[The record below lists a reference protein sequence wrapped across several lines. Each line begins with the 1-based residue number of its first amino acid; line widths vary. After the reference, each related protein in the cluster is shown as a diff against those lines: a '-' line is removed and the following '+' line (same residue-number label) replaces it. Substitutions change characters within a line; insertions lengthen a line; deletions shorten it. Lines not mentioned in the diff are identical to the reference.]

1 MDSKALAPAPASG
14 EPADDGSASLECK
27 PRKRA
32 VPRPV
37 GPVESSSDVSSSDD
51 DGDASDGTSGTSAI
65 EHALGL
71 REIRTTVGDC
81 LALPDLA
88 AFACVSRQ
96 YPDTFRARLTA
107 PCDLERLWALPD
119 PFAIK
124 EEREYIEIPWYAGR
138 TRTVIAVNPNG
149 TTLLTDLF
157 GYEARFLHRA
167 RAKTIEWAGGAL
179 RQYGSLGRR
188 VHPRLSRGFEA
199 DDDRVAGDNDEPT
212 GGPARFLHNV
222 ATASVDGAPGV
233 VLHLNL
239 VYYCVED
246 LIDSSTGEEIWAR
259 LSFSAD
265 GGAPRVLC
273 FRGQSRCSARN
284 YGRLEHL
291 PDGAD
296 SYGDFYSDGY
306 SLLDVDIWGPS
317 LGGAE
322 RSIDGTVLT
331 TNRQDFARR
340 FALNDPMRTCDMD
353 HALDSFLS
361 LAAQDWLRGPPG
373 EHPRDQWDDWWNEAL
388 IQGETPTGPWGPI
401 RV

>member
-1 MDSKALAPAPASG
+1 MASKALAPAPASG
-14 EPADDGSASLECK
+14 DPTD
-27 PRKRA
+27 
-32 VPRPV
+32 
-37 GPVESSSDVSSSDD
+37 
-51 DGDASDGTSGTSAI
+51 DASDGTSAI
-65 EHALGL
+65 ERALGL
-71 REIRTTVGDC
+71 REIRTTVGDF

-96 YPDTFRARLTA
+96 YPATFRAWLTA

-124 EEREYIEIPWYAGR
+124 EEREYIEI
-138 TRTVIAVNPNG
+138 NPNG
-149 TTLLTDLF
+149 TTLLTDLI
-157 GYEARFLHRA
+157 GREGHFLHRA
-167 RAKTIEWAGGAL
+167 RAKTIEWAGGMIP
-179 RQYGSLGRR
+179 RHGSLGRR
-188 VHPRLSRGFEA
+188 VRPRLLRGFEA
-199 DDDRVAGDNDEPT
+199 DDWRVAGDNDEPT
-212 GGPARFLHNV
+212 GGPGRFLHNV

-233 VLHLNL
+233 VLHLNF
-239 VYYCVED
+239 VYSWGED
-246 LIDSSTGEEIWAR
+246 ETDRSEGEEIWAR

-265 GGAPRVLC
+265 GGGAPRVLC
-273 FRGQSRCSARN
+273 FRGQSTYSARN

-296 SYGDFYSDGY
+296 SDGDFYSDGY
-306 SLLDVDIWGPS
+306 SLLDVDIWGRS

-322 RSIDGTVLT
+322 RSIDGTVLK

-361 LAAQDWLRGPPG
+361 LAAQNWLRGG
-373 EHPRDQWDDWWNEAL
+373 HPREQWN
-388 IQGETPTGPWGPI
+388 QGETGPWGPI

>member
-188 VHPRLSRGFEA
+188 VHPRLLRGFEA

-222 ATASVDGAPGV
+222 ATASVDGAAGV
-233 VLHLNL
+233 VLHLNF
-239 VYYCVED
+239 VYSWGED
-246 LIDSSTGEEIWAR
+246 AIDQSTGEEIWAR

-296 SYGDFYSDGY
+296 SDGDFYSDGY
-306 SLLDVDIWGPS
+306 SLLDVDIWGRS

-353 HALDSFLS
+353 HVLDSFVS
-361 LAAQDWLRGPPG
+361 LAAQDWLRGG
-373 EHPRDQWDDWWNEAL
+373 HPRDQWDDWWNE
-388 IQGETPTGPWGPI
+388 GETGPWGPI

>member
-32 VPRPV
+32 ASRPV

-51 DGDASDGTSGTSAI
+51 DGNASDGTSGTSAI

-81 LALPDLA
+81 LALPGLA

-188 VHPRLSRGFEA
+188 VHPRLLRGFEA

-246 LIDSSTGEEIWAR
+246 AIDFSTGEEIWAR

-265 GGAPRVLC
+265 GGRAPRVLC
-273 FRGQSRCSARN
+273 FRGQSRSSSIN
-284 YGRLEHL
+284 FGRLEHL

-296 SYGDFYSDGY
+296 SDGDFYSDGY
-306 SLLDVDIWGPS
+306 SLLDVDIWGRS

-353 HALDSFLS
+353 HVLDSFVS
-361 LAAQDWLRGPPG
+361 LAAQDWLRGG
-373 EHPRDQWDDWWNEAL
+373 HPRDQWDDWWNE
-388 IQGETPTGPWGPI
+388 GETGPWGPI

>member
-1 MDSKALAPAPASG
+1 MASKALAAAPASG
-14 EPADDGSASLECK
+14 DPTDDGSASLECK

-81 LALPDLA
+81 LALPGLA

-222 ATASVDGAPGV
+222 ATASVDGAAGV
-233 VLHLNL
+233 VLHLNF
-239 VYYCVED
+239 VYSWGED
-246 LIDSSTGEEIWAR
+246 AIDQSTGEEIWAR

-265 GGAPRVLC
+265 GGGAPRVLC
-273 FRGQSRCSARN
+273 FRGQSTYSARN

-296 SYGDFYSDGY
+296 SDGDFYSDGY
-306 SLLDVDIWGPS
+306 SLLDVDIWGRS
-317 LGGAE
+317 LGSAE

-353 HALDSFLS
+353 HVLDSFVS
-361 LAAQDWLRGPPG
+361 LAAQDWLRGG
-373 EHPRDQWDDWWNEAL
+373 HPRDQWDDWWNE
-388 IQGETPTGPWGPI
+388 GETGPWGPI
-401 RV
+401 SWSRSEA

>member
-1 MDSKALAPAPASG
+1 MASKALAPAPASG
-14 EPADDGSASLECK
+14 DPTDDGSASLECK

-32 VPRPV
+32 ASRPV

-81 LALPDLA
+81 LALPGLA

-188 VHPRLSRGFEA
+188 VHPRLLRGFEA

-222 ATASVDGAPGV
+222 ATASVDGAAGV
-233 VLHLNL
+233 VLHLNF
-239 VYYCVED
+239 VYSWGED
-246 LIDSSTGEEIWAR
+246 AIDQSTGEEIWAR

-273 FRGQSRCSARN
+273 FRGQSRSSSIN
-284 YGRLEHL
+284 FGRLEHL

-296 SYGDFYSDGY
+296 SDGDFYSDGY
-306 SLLDVDIWGPS
+306 SLLDVDIWGRS

-353 HALDSFLS
+353 HVLDSFVS
-361 LAAQDWLRGPPG
+361 LAAQDWLRGG
-373 EHPRDQWDDWWNEAL
+373 HPRDQWDDWWNE
-388 IQGETPTGPWGPI
+388 GETGPWGPI

>member
-119 PFAIK
+119 PFAI

-212 GGPARFLHNV
+212 GGPTRFLHNV
-222 ATASVDGAPGV
+222 ATASVDGAAGV

-239 VYYCVED
+239 VYSCWEA
-246 LIDSSTGEEIWAR
+246 LIDYSTGEEIWAR

-273 FRGQSRCSARN
+273 FRGQSRSSSIN
-284 YGRLEHL
+284 FGRLEHL

-296 SYGDFYSDGY
+296 SDGDFYSDGY
-306 SLLDVDIWGPS
+306 SLLDVDIWGRS
-317 LGGAE
+317 LGSAE

-353 HALDSFLS
+353 HVLDSVVS
-361 LAAQDWLRGPPG
+361 LAAQDWLRGG
-373 EHPRDQWDDWWNEAL
+373 HPRDQWDDWWNE
-388 IQGETPTGPWGPI
+388 GETGPWGPI

>member
-32 VPRPV
+32 ASRPV

-81 LALPDLA
+81 LALPGLA

-246 LIDSSTGEEIWAR
+246 AIDFSTGEEIWAR

-273 FRGQSRCSARN
+273 FRGQSRSSSIN
-284 YGRLEHL
+284 FGRLEHL

-296 SYGDFYSDGY
+296 SDGDFYSDGY
-306 SLLDVDIWGPS
+306 SLLDVDIWGRS

-353 HALDSFLS
+353 HVLDSFVS
-361 LAAQDWLRGPPG
+361 LAAQDWLRGG
-373 EHPRDQWDDWWNEAL
+373 HPRDQWDDWWNE
-388 IQGETPTGPWGPI
+388 GETGPWGPI

>member
-32 VPRPV
+32 ASRPV
-37 GPVESSSDVSSSDD
+37 GPIESSSDVSSSDD

-119 PFAIK
+119 PFAI

-222 ATASVDGAPGV
+222 ATASVDGAAGV

-239 VYYCVED
+239 VYSCWEA
-246 LIDSSTGEEIWAR
+246 LIDYSTGEEIWAR

-306 SLLDVDIWGPS
+306 SLLDVDIWGRS

-353 HALDSFLS
+353 HVLDSFVS
-361 LAAQDWLRGPPG
+361 LAAQDWLRGG
-373 EHPRDQWDDWWNEAL
+373 HPRDQWDDWWNE
-388 IQGETPTGPWGPI
+388 GETGPWGPI

>member
-1 MDSKALAPAPASG
+1 MASKALAPAPASG
-14 EPADDGSASLECK
+14 EPTD
-27 PRKRA
+27 
-32 VPRPV
+32 
-37 GPVESSSDVSSSDD
+37 
-51 DGDASDGTSGTSAI
+51 DASDGTSAI
-65 EHALGL
+65 ERALGL
-71 REIRTTVGDC
+71 REIQTTVGDC

-96 YPDTFRARLTA
+96 YPATFRARLTA

-119 PFAIK
+119 PFAI
-124 EEREYIEIPWYAGR
+124 
-138 TRTVIAVNPNG
+138 VVNPNG
-149 TTLLTDLF
+149 TTLVRDLF
-157 GYEARFLHRA
+157 GYEGHFLHRA
-167 RAKTIEWAGGAL
+167 RAKTIEWAGSAL

-222 ATASVDGAPGV
+222 ATASVDGAAGV

-246 LIDSSTGEEIWAR
+246 AIDFSTGEEIWAR

-265 GGAPRVLC
+265 GGGAPRVLC
-273 FRGQSRCSARN
+273 FRGQSRSSSIN
-284 YGRLEHL
+284 FGRLEHL

-306 SLLDVDIWGPS
+306 SLLDVDIWGRS
-317 LGGAE
+317 LGSAE

-353 HALDSFLS
+353 HALGSFLS

>member
-1 MDSKALAPAPASG
+1 MASKALAPAPASG
-14 EPADDGSASLECK
+14 EPTD
-27 PRKRA
+27 
-32 VPRPV
+32 
-37 GPVESSSDVSSSDD
+37 
-51 DGDASDGTSGTSAI
+51 DASDGTSAI
-65 EHALGL
+65 ERALGL

-96 YPDTFRARLTA
+96 YPATFRARLTA

-124 EEREYIEIPWYAGR
+124 EEREYIENSWGR
-138 TRTVIAVNPNG
+138 SVIVVNPNG
-149 TTLLTDLF
+149 TTLVTDLF
-157 GYEARFLHRA
+157 GHEGHFLHRA
-167 RAKTIEWAGGAL
+167 RAKTIEWAGSAL
-179 RQYGSLGRR
+179 RQYGSLGRLVR
-188 VHPRLSRGFEA
+188 PRLLRGFEA
-199 DDDRVAGDNDEPT
+199 DDGRVAGDNDGPT

-222 ATASVDGAPGV
+222 ATASVDGAAGV
-233 VLHLNL
+233 VLHLDF
-239 VYYCVED
+239 VYSWGED
-246 LIDSSTGEEIWAR
+246 AIDRSEGEAIWAR

-273 FRGQSRCSARN
+273 FRGQSTYSARN

-353 HALDSFLS
+353 HALGSFLS

>member
-32 VPRPV
+32 ASRPV

-124 EEREYIEIPWYAGR
+124 EEREYIEI
-138 TRTVIAVNPNG
+138 NPNG
-149 TTLLTDLF
+149 TTLLTDLI
-157 GYEARFLHRA
+157 GHEGHFLHRA
-167 RAKTIEWAGGAL
+167 RAKTIEWAGSAL

-222 ATASVDGAPGV
+222 ATASVDGAAGV

-246 LIDSSTGEEIWAR
+246 AIDYSTGEEIWAR

-273 FRGQSRCSARN
+273 FRGQSTYSARN
-284 YGRLEHL
+284 NGRLEHL

-353 HALDSFLS
+353 HALGSFLS

>member
-81 LALPDLA
+81 LALPGLA

-119 PFAIK
+119 PFAI

-246 LIDSSTGEEIWAR
+246 AIDFSTGEEIWAR

-273 FRGQSRCSARN
+273 FRGQSRSSSIN
-284 YGRLEHL
+284 FGRLEHL

-296 SYGDFYSDGY
+296 SDGDFYSDGY
-306 SLLDVDIWGPS
+306 SLLDVDIWGRS

-353 HALDSFLS
+353 HVLDSFVS
-361 LAAQDWLRGPPG
+361 LAAQDWLRGG
-373 EHPRDQWDDWWNEAL
+373 HPRDQWDDWWNE
-388 IQGETPTGPWGPI
+388 GETGPWGPI

>member
-32 VPRPV
+32 APR
-37 GPVESSSDVSSSDD
+37 PVESSSDVSSSDD

-65 EHALGL
+65 ESALGL

-81 LALPDLA
+81 LALPGLA

-96 YPDTFRARLTA
+96 YPETFRVRLTA

-124 EEREYIEIPWYAGR
+124 EEREYIEI
-138 TRTVIAVNPNG
+138 NPNG
-149 TTLLTDLF
+149 TTLLTDLI
-157 GYEARFLHRA
+157 GGQWKGRFLHRA
-167 RAKTIEWAGGAL
+167 RAKTIDWAGGAL

-212 GGPARFLHNV
+212 GGPTRFLHNV
-222 ATASVDGAPGV
+222 ATASVDGAAGV

-239 VYYCVED
+239 VYSCWEA
-246 LIDSSTGEEIWAR
+246 LIDYSTGEEIWAR

-273 FRGQSRCSARN
+273 FRGQSRSSSIN
-284 YGRLEHL
+284 FGRLEHL

-296 SYGDFYSDGY
+296 SDGDFYSDGY

-353 HALDSFLS
+353 HVLDSFVS
-361 LAAQDWLRGPPG
+361 LAAQDWLRGG
-373 EHPRDQWDDWWNEAL
+373 HPRDQWDDWWNE
-388 IQGETPTGPWGPI
+388 GETGPWGPI

>member
-32 VPRPV
+32 ASRPV
-37 GPVESSSDVSSSDD
+37 GPIESSSDVSSSDD

-81 LALPDLA
+81 LALPGLA

-96 YPDTFRARLTA
+96 YPATFRARLTA
-107 PCDLERLWALPD
+107 PCDLERLWALQD

-124 EEREYIEIPWYAGR
+124 EEREYIENSWGR
-138 TRTVIAVNPNG
+138 SVIVVNPNG
-149 TTLLTDLF
+149 TTLVTDLF
-157 GYEARFLHRA
+157 GHEGHFLHRA
-167 RAKTIEWAGGAL
+167 RAKTIEWAGSAL
-179 RQYGSLGRR
+179 RQYGSLGGR
-188 VHPRLSRGFEA
+188 VHPRLLRGFEA
-199 DDDRVAGDNDEPT
+199 DDDRVVGDNDEPT

-233 VLHLNL
+233 VLHLNF
-239 VYYCVED
+239 VYSWGED
-246 LIDSSTGEEIWAR
+246 ETDRSEGEEIWAR

-265 GGAPRVLC
+265 GGAPRGLC
-273 FRGQSRCSARN
+273 FLRQSRFDLIN
-284 YGRLEHL
+284 YGQLEHL

-296 SYGDFYSDGY
+296 SDGDEY
-306 SLLDVDIWGPS
+306 SLLDVDIWGRS
-317 LGGAE
+317 LN
-322 RSIDGTVLT
+322 GTDLT
-331 TNRQDFARR
+331 TNQQDFARR
-340 FALNDPMRTCDMD
+340 FDVNDPMRTYDMD
-353 HALDSFLS
+353 HVLDSFLS
-361 LAAQDWLRGPPG
+361 LAAQNWLRGG
-373 EHPRDQWDDWWNEAL
+373 HPREQWN
-388 IQGETPTGPWGPI
+388 QGETGPWGPI

>member
-32 VPRPV
+32 APR
-37 GPVESSSDVSSSDD
+37 PVESSSDVSSSDD

-81 LALPDLA
+81 LALPGLA

-96 YPDTFRARLTA
+96 YPETFRARLTA

-119 PFAIK
+119 PFAIN

-149 TTLLTDLF
+149 TTLLTDLI
-157 GYEARFLHRA
+157 GYEGHFLHRA

-188 VHPRLSRGFEA
+188 VHPRLLRGFEA
-199 DDDRVAGDNDEPT
+199 NDDRVAGDNDEPT
-212 GGPARFLHNV
+212 GGPTRFLHNV
-222 ATASVDGAPGV
+222 ATASVDGAAGV

-246 LIDSSTGEEIWAR
+246 ALDQSTGEEIWAR

-273 FRGQSRCSARN
+273 FRGQSRSSSIN
-284 YGRLEHL
+284 FGRLEHL

-296 SYGDFYSDGY
+296 SDGDFYSDGY
-306 SLLDVDIWGPS
+306 SLLDVDIWGRS

-353 HALDSFLS
+353 HVLDSFVS
-361 LAAQDWLRGPPG
+361 LAAQDWLRGG
-373 EHPRDQWDDWWNEAL
+373 HPRDQWDDWWNE
-388 IQGETPTGPWGPI
+388 GETGPWGPI

>member
-119 PFAIK
+119 PFAI

-222 ATASVDGAPGV
+222 ATASVDGAAGV
-233 VLHLNL
+233 VLHLNF
-239 VYYCVED
+239 VYSWGED
-246 LIDSSTGEEIWAR
+246 AIDQSTGEEIWAR

-273 FRGQSRCSARN
+273 FRGQSRSSSIN
-284 YGRLEHL
+284 FGRLEHL

-296 SYGDFYSDGY
+296 SDGDFYSDGY

-353 HALDSFLS
+353 HVLDSFVS
-361 LAAQDWLRGPPG
+361 LAAQDWLRGG
-373 EHPRDQWDDWWNEAL
+373 HPRDQWDDWWNE
-388 IQGETPTGPWGPI
+388 GETGPWGPI

>member
-65 EHALGL
+65 ESALGL

-119 PFAIK
+119 PFAIN

-188 VHPRLSRGFEA
+188 VHPRLFRGFEA

-222 ATASVDGAPGV
+222 ATASVDGAAGV

-246 LIDSSTGEEIWAR
+246 AIDFSTGEEIWAR

-306 SLLDVDIWGPS
+306 SLLDVDIWGRS

-353 HALDSFLS
+353 HVLDSFVS
-361 LAAQDWLRGPPG
+361 LAAQDWLRGG
-373 EHPRDQWDDWWNEAL
+373 HPRDQWDDWWNE
-388 IQGETPTGPWGPI
+388 GETGPWGPI

>member
-51 DGDASDGTSGTSAI
+51 DGNASDGTSGTSAI

-71 REIRTTVGDC
+71 REIRTMVGDC

-167 RAKTIEWAGGAL
+167 RAKTIEWAGSAL

-188 VHPRLSRGFEA
+188 VHPRLFRGFEA

-212 GGPARFLHNV
+212 GGPAHFLHNV
-222 ATASVDGAPGV
+222 ATASVDGAAGV
-233 VLHLNL
+233 VLHLNF
-239 VYYCVED
+239 VYSWGED
-246 LIDSSTGEEIWAR
+246 AVDQSTGEEIWAR

-273 FRGQSRCSARN
+273 FRGQSRSSSIN
-284 YGRLEHL
+284 FGRLEHL

-296 SYGDFYSDGY
+296 SDGDFYSDGY
-306 SLLDVDIWGPS
+306 SLLDVDIWGRS
-317 LGGAE
+317 LGSAE

-353 HALDSFLS
+353 HVLDSFVS
-361 LAAQDWLRGPPG
+361 LAAQDWLRGG
-373 EHPRDQWDDWWNEAL
+373 HPRDQWDDWWNE
-388 IQGETPTGPWGPI
+388 GETGPWGPI
-401 RV
+401 SWSRSEA

>member
-32 VPRPV
+32 ASRPV

-51 DGDASDGTSGTSAI
+51 DGDASDGTSSTSAI
-65 EHALGL
+65 ERALGL
-71 REIRTTVGDC
+71 REIRTTVGEC

-188 VHPRLSRGFEA
+188 VHPRLLRGFEA

-246 LIDSSTGEEIWAR
+246 AIDFSTGEEIWAR

-265 GGAPRVLC
+265 GGAPRVLS
-273 FRGQSRCSARN
+273 FRGQSRSSSIN
-284 YGRLEHL
+284 FGRLEHL

-296 SYGDFYSDGY
+296 SDGDFYSDGY
-306 SLLDVDIWGPS
+306 SLLDVDIWGRS

-353 HALDSFLS
+353 HVLDSFVS
-361 LAAQDWLRGPPG
+361 LAAQDWLRGG
-373 EHPRDQWDDWWNEAL
+373 HPRDQWDDWWNE
-388 IQGETPTGPWGPI
+388 GETGPWGPI

>member
-1 MDSKALAPAPASG
+1 MASKALAAAPASG
-14 EPADDGSASLECK
+14 DPTDDGSASLECK

-32 VPRPV
+32 AAR
-37 GPVESSSDVSSSDD
+37 PVESSSSDD

-71 REIRTTVGDC
+71 HEIRTTVGNC

-96 YPDTFRARLTA
+96 YPETFRARLTA

-119 PFAIK
+119 PFAI
-124 EEREYIEIPWYAGR
+124 
-138 TRTVIAVNPNG
+138 VVNPNG
-149 TTLLTDLF
+149 TTLVRDLF
-157 GYEARFLHRA
+157 GYEGHFLHRA
-167 RAKTIEWAGGAL
+167 RAKTIEWAGSAL

-188 VHPRLSRGFEA
+188 VHPRLFRGFEA

-222 ATASVDGAPGV
+222 ATASVDGAAGV
-233 VLHLNL
+233 VLHLNF
-239 VYYCVED
+239 VYSWGED
-246 LIDSSTGEEIWAR
+246 AIDQSTGEEIWAR

-273 FRGQSRCSARN
+273 FRGQSRSSSIN
-284 YGRLEHL
+284 FGRLEHL

-296 SYGDFYSDGY
+296 SDGDFYSDGY
-306 SLLDVDIWGPS
+306 SLLDVDIWGRS
-317 LGGAE
+317 LGSAE

-353 HALDSFLS
+353 HVLDSFVS
-361 LAAQDWLRGPPG
+361 LAARDWLRCG
-373 EHPRDQWDDWWNEAL
+373 HPRDQWGDWWNE
-388 IQGETPTGPWGPI
+388 GETGPWGPI
-401 RV
+401 SWSRSEA

>member
-1 MDSKALAPAPASG
+1 MASKALAAAPASG
-14 EPADDGSASLECK
+14 DPTDDGSASLECK

-32 VPRPV
+32 AAR
-37 GPVESSSDVSSSDD
+37 PVESSSDVSSSDD

-81 LALPDLA
+81 LALPGLA

-124 EEREYIEIPWYAGR
+124 EEREYIENSWGWKEI
-138 TRTVIAVNPNG
+138 VVNQNG
-149 TTLLTDLF
+149 TTLLTDVF
-157 GYEARFLHRA
+157 GHCSNFSGRFFHRG
-167 RAKTIEWAGGAL
+167 RAKKVEWARGMIP
-179 RQYGSLGRR
+179 RHGSLGRR
-188 VHPRLSRGFEA
+188 VHPRLLRGFEA
-199 DDDRVAGDNDEPT
+199 DDRRVAGDNDEPT
-212 GGPARFLHNV
+212 GGPGRFLHNV
-222 ATASVDGAPGV
+222 ATASVDGAAGV

-239 VYYCVED
+239 VYSWGED
-246 LIDSSTGEEIWAR
+246 AIDYSTGEEIWAR

-265 GGAPRVLC
+265 GGGAPRVLC
-273 FRGQSRCSARN
+273 FRGQSTYSARN

-296 SYGDFYSDGY
+296 SDGDFYSDGY
-306 SLLDVDIWGPS
+306 SLLDVDIWGRS

-322 RSIDGTVLT
+322 RSIDGTVLK

-361 LAAQDWLRGPPG
+361 LAAQNWLRGG
-373 EHPRDQWDDWWNEAL
+373 HPREQWN
-388 IQGETPTGPWGPI
+388 QGETGPWGPI

>member
-32 VPRPV
+32 ASRPV

-51 DGDASDGTSGTSAI
+51 DGDASDGTSSTSAI
-65 EHALGL
+65 ERALGL

-81 LALPDLA
+81 LALPGLA

-96 YPDTFRARLTA
+96 DPATFRARLTA

-119 PFAIK
+119 PFAIN
-124 EEREYIEIPWYAGR
+124 
-138 TRTVIAVNPNG
+138 VNPNG
-149 TTLLTDLF
+149 TTLVRDLF

-188 VHPRLSRGFEA
+188 VHPRLLRGFEA

-222 ATASVDGAPGV
+222 ATASVDGAAGV

-246 LIDSSTGEEIWAR
+246 AIDYSTGEEIWAR

-273 FRGQSRCSARN
+273 FRGQSTYSGAPR

-296 SYGDFYSDGY
+296 SDGDFYSDGY
-306 SLLDVDIWGPS
+306 SLLDVDIWGRS

-353 HALDSFLS
+353 HVLDSFVS
-361 LAAQDWLRGPPG
+361 LAAQDWLRGG
-373 EHPRDQWDDWWNEAL
+373 HPRDQWDDWWNE
-388 IQGETPTGPWGPI
+388 GETGPWGPI

>member
-32 VPRPV
+32 APRPV

-81 LALPDLA
+81 LALPGLA

-124 EEREYIEIPWYAGR
+124 EEREYIEI
-138 TRTVIAVNPNG
+138 NPNG
-149 TTLLTDLF
+149 TTLLTDLI
-157 GYEARFLHRA
+157 GREGHFLHRA
-167 RAKTIEWAGGAL
+167 RAKTIEWAGGMIP
-179 RQYGSLGRR
+179 RHGSLGRR
-188 VHPRLSRGFEA
+188 VRPRLLRGFEA
-199 DDDRVAGDNDEPT
+199 DDWRVAGDNDEPT

-222 ATASVDGAPGV
+222 ATASVDGAAGV
-233 VLHLNL
+233 VLHLDL
-239 VYYCVED
+239 VYSWGED
-246 LIDSSTGEEIWAR
+246 AIDQSTGEEIWAR

-265 GGAPRVLC
+265 GGGAPRVLC
-273 FRGQSRCSARN
+273 FRGQSTYSARN

-296 SYGDFYSDGY
+296 SDGDFYSDGY
-306 SLLDVDIWGPS
+306 SLLDVDIWGRS

-322 RSIDGTVLT
+322 RSIDGTVLK

-353 HALDSFLS
+353 HALESFLS
-361 LAAQDWLRGPPG
+361 LAAQDWLSPARGG
-373 EHPRDQWDDWWNEAL
+373 HPRDQWDEWWNEAL

>member
-188 VHPRLSRGFEA
+188 VHPRLLRGFEA

-246 LIDSSTGEEIWAR
+246 AIDFSTGEEIWAR

-306 SLLDVDIWGPS
+306 SLLDVDIWGRS

-353 HALDSFLS
+353 HVLDSFVS
-361 LAAQDWLRGPPG
+361 LAAQDWLRGG
-373 EHPRDQWDDWWNEAL
+373 HPRDQWDDWWNE
-388 IQGETPTGPWGPI
+388 GETGPWGPI

>member
-1 MDSKALAPAPASG
+1 M
-14 EPADDGSASLECK
+14 
-27 PRKRA
+27 
-32 VPRPV
+32 
-37 GPVESSSDVSSSDD
+37 
-51 DGDASDGTSGTSAI
+51 
-65 EHALGL
+65 
-71 REIRTTVGDC
+71 
-81 LALPDLA
+81 
-88 AFACVSRQ
+88 
-96 YPDTFRARLTA
+96 
-107 PCDLERLWALPD
+107 
-119 PFAIK
+119 
-124 EEREYIEIPWYAGR
+124 
-138 TRTVIAVNPNG
+138 
-149 TTLLTDLF
+149 TDLF

-167 RAKTIEWAGGAL
+167 RAKTIEWAGVAL

-188 VHPRLSRGFEA
+188 VHPRLLRGFEA

-222 ATASVDGAPGV
+222 ATASVDGAAGV

-246 LIDSSTGEEIWAR
+246 ALDYSTGEEIWAR

-273 FRGQSRCSARN
+273 FRGQSTYSGAPR

-296 SYGDFYSDGY
+296 SDGDFYSDGY
-306 SLLDVDIWGPS
+306 SLLDVDIWGRS

-353 HALDSFLS
+353 HVLDSFVS
-361 LAAQDWLRGPPG
+361 LAAQDWLRGG
-373 EHPRDQWDDWWNEAL
+373 HPRDQWDDWWNE
-388 IQGETPTGPWGPI
+388 GETGPWGPI

>member
-1 MDSKALAPAPASG
+1 MASKALAAAPASG
-14 EPADDGSASLECK
+14 DPTDDGSASLECK

-32 VPRPV
+32 AAR
-37 GPVESSSDVSSSDD
+37 PVESSSSDD
-51 DGDASDGTSGTSAI
+51 DGDASDGTSAI
-65 EHALGL
+65 ERALGL

-188 VHPRLSRGFEA
+188 VHPRLLRGFEA

-222 ATASVDGAPGV
+222 ATASVDGAAGV

-246 LIDSSTGEEIWAR
+246 ALDQSTGEEIWAL

-273 FRGQSRCSARN
+273 FRGQSRSSSIN
-284 YGRLEHL
+284 FGRLEHL

-296 SYGDFYSDGY
+296 SDGDFYSDGY
-306 SLLDVDIWGPS
+306 SLLDVDIWGRS

-353 HALDSFLS
+353 HVLDSFVS
-361 LAAQDWLRGPPG
+361 LAAQDWLRGG
-373 EHPRDQWDDWWNEAL
+373 HPRDQWDDWWNE
-388 IQGETPTGPWGPI
+388 GETGPWGPI

>member
-32 VPRPV
+32 ASRPV
-37 GPVESSSDVSSSDD
+37 GPIESSSDVSSSDD

-65 EHALGL
+65 ESALGL

-96 YPDTFRARLTA
+96 DPATFRARLTA

-124 EEREYIEIPWYAGR
+124 EEREYIEI
-138 TRTVIAVNPNG
+138 NPNG
-149 TTLLTDLF
+149 TTLLTDLI
-157 GYEARFLHRA
+157 GHEGHFLHRA

-179 RQYGSLGRR
+179 QQYGSLGRR
-188 VHPRLSRGFEA
+188 VRPRLSRGFEA

-212 GGPARFLHNV
+212 GGPTRFLHNV
-222 ATASVDGAPGV
+222 ATASVDGAAGV

-246 LIDSSTGEEIWAR
+246 ALDQSTGEEIWAL

-273 FRGQSRCSARN
+273 FRGQSRSSSIN
-284 YGRLEHL
+284 FGRLEHL

-296 SYGDFYSDGY
+296 SDGDFYSDGY
-306 SLLDVDIWGPS
+306 SLLDVDIWGRS

-353 HALDSFLS
+353 HVLDSFVS
-361 LAAQDWLRGPPG
+361 LAAQDWLRGG
-373 EHPRDQWDDWWNEAL
+373 HPRDQWDDWWNE
-388 IQGETPTGPWGPI
+388 GETGPWGPI

>member
-1 MDSKALAPAPASG
+1 MASKALAAAPASG
-14 EPADDGSASLECK
+14 DPTDDGSASLECK

-32 VPRPV
+32 AAR
-37 GPVESSSDVSSSDD
+37 PVESSSSDD
-51 DGDASDGTSGTSAI
+51 DGDASDVTSAI
-65 EHALGL
+65 ERALGL
-71 REIRTTVGDC
+71 HEIQTTVGNY

-96 YPDTFRARLTA
+96 YPETFRARLTA

-119 PFAIK
+119 PFAIN
-124 EEREYIEIPWYAGR
+124 
-138 TRTVIAVNPNG
+138 VNPNG
-149 TTLLTDLF
+149 TTLVRDLF
-157 GYEARFLHRA
+157 GYEGHFLHRA
-167 RAKTIEWAGGAL
+167 RAKTIEWAGSAL

-188 VHPRLSRGFEA
+188 VHPRLLRGFEA

-246 LIDSSTGEEIWAR
+246 AIDFSTGEEIWAR

-265 GGAPRVLC
+265 GGGAPRVLC
-273 FRGQSRCSARN
+273 FRGQSRSSSIN
-284 YGRLEHL
+284 FGRLEHL

-296 SYGDFYSDGY
+296 SDGDFYSDGY
-306 SLLDVDIWGPS
+306 SLLDVDIWGRS

-353 HALDSFLS
+353 HALGSFLS

>member
-32 VPRPV
+32 ASRPV

-51 DGDASDGTSGTSAI
+51 DGDASDGTSAI
-65 EHALGL
+65 ERALGL

-119 PFAIK
+119 PFAIN

-188 VHPRLSRGFEA
+188 VHPRLLRGFEA

-222 ATASVDGAPGV
+222 ATASVDGAAGV

-246 LIDSSTGEEIWAR
+246 ALDQSTGEEIWAL

-273 FRGQSRCSARN
+273 FRGQSRSSSIN
-284 YGRLEHL
+284 FGRLEHL

-296 SYGDFYSDGY
+296 SDGDFYSDGY
-306 SLLDVDIWGPS
+306 SLLDVDIWGRS

-353 HALDSFLS
+353 HVLDSFVS
-361 LAAQDWLRGPPG
+361 LAAQDWLRGG
-373 EHPRDQWDDWWNEAL
+373 HPRDQWDDWWNE
-388 IQGETPTGPWGPI
+388 GETGPWGPI

>member
-119 PFAIK
+119 PFAI
-124 EEREYIEIPWYAGR
+124 
-138 TRTVIAVNPNG
+138 VVNPNG
-149 TTLLTDLF
+149 TTLVRDLF
-157 GYEARFLHRA
+157 GYEGHFLHRA

-188 VHPRLSRGFEA
+188 VHPRLLRGFEA

-222 ATASVDGAPGV
+222 ATASVDGAAGV

-246 LIDSSTGEEIWAR
+246 AIDFSTGEEIWAR

-265 GGAPRVLC
+265 GGGAPRVLC
-273 FRGQSRCSARN
+273 FRGQSRSSSIN
-284 YGRLEHL
+284 FGRLEHL

-296 SYGDFYSDGY
+296 SDGDFYSDGY
-306 SLLDVDIWGPS
+306 SLLDVDIWGRS

-353 HALDSFLS
+353 HVLDSFVS
-361 LAAQDWLRGPPG
+361 LAAQDWLRGG
-373 EHPRDQWDDWWNEAL
+373 HPRDQWDDWWNE
-388 IQGETPTGPWGPI
+388 GETGPWGPI

>member
-32 VPRPV
+32 ASRPV

-51 DGDASDGTSGTSAI
+51 DGNASDGTSGTSAI

-81 LALPDLA
+81 LALPGLA

-188 VHPRLSRGFEA
+188 VHPRLLRGFEA

-246 LIDSSTGEEIWAR
+246 AIDFSTGEEIWAR

-265 GGAPRVLC
+265 GGAPRVLS
-273 FRGQSRCSARN
+273 FRGQSRSSSIN
-284 YGRLEHL
+284 FGRLEHL

-296 SYGDFYSDGY
+296 SDGDFYSDGY
-306 SLLDVDIWGPS
+306 SLLDVDIWGRS

-353 HALDSFLS
+353 HVLDSFVS
-361 LAAQDWLRGPPG
+361 LAAQDWLRGG
-373 EHPRDQWDDWWNEAL
+373 HPRDQWDDWWNE
-388 IQGETPTGPWGPI
+388 GETGPWGPI

>member
-1 MDSKALAPAPASG
+1 MASKALAAAPASG
-14 EPADDGSASLECK
+14 DPTDDGSASLECK

-32 VPRPV
+32 AAR
-37 GPVESSSDVSSSDD
+37 PVESSSSDD

-71 REIRTTVGDC
+71 HEIRTTVGNC

-119 PFAIK
+119 PFAIN
-124 EEREYIEIPWYAGR
+124 
-138 TRTVIAVNPNG
+138 VNPNG
-149 TTLLTDLF
+149 TTLVRDLF
-157 GYEARFLHRA
+157 GYEGHFLHRA
-167 RAKTIEWAGGAL
+167 RAKTIEWAGSAL

-188 VHPRLSRGFEA
+188 VHPRLFRGFEA

-222 ATASVDGAPGV
+222 ATASVDGAAGV
-233 VLHLNL
+233 VLHLNF
-239 VYYCVED
+239 VYSWGED
-246 LIDSSTGEEIWAR
+246 AIDYSTGEEIWAR

-273 FRGQSRCSARN
+273 FRGQSRSSSIN
-284 YGRLEHL
+284 FGRLEHL

-296 SYGDFYSDGY
+296 SDGDFYSDGY
-306 SLLDVDIWGPS
+306 SLLDVDIWGRS
-317 LGGAE
+317 LGSAE

>member
-32 VPRPV
+32 ASRPV

-51 DGDASDGTSGTSAI
+51 DGNASDGTSGTSAI

-81 LALPDLA
+81 LALPGLA

-188 VHPRLSRGFEA
+188 VHPRLLRGFEA

-246 LIDSSTGEEIWAR
+246 AIDFSTGEEIWAR

-273 FRGQSRCSARN
+273 FRGQSRSSSIN
-284 YGRLEHL
+284 FGRLEHL

-296 SYGDFYSDGY
+296 SDGDFYSDGY
-306 SLLDVDIWGPS
+306 SLLDVDIWGRS

-353 HALDSFLS
+353 HVLDSFVS
-361 LAAQDWLRGPPG
+361 LAAQDWLRGG
-373 EHPRDQWDDWWNEAL
+373 HPRDQWDDWWNE
-388 IQGETPTGPWGPI
+388 GETGPWGPI

>member
-32 VPRPV
+32 APR
-37 GPVESSSDVSSSDD
+37 PVESSSDVSSSDD

-65 EHALGL
+65 ESALGL

-119 PFAIK
+119 PFAI

-212 GGPARFLHNV
+212 GGPTRFLHNV

-246 LIDSSTGEEIWAR
+246 ALDQSTGEEIWAR

-273 FRGQSRCSARN
+273 FRGQSRSSSIN
-284 YGRLEHL
+284 FGRLEHL

-296 SYGDFYSDGY
+296 SDGDFYSDGY
-306 SLLDVDIWGPS
+306 SLLDVDIWGRS

-353 HALDSFLS
+353 HVLDSFVS
-361 LAAQDWLRGPPG
+361 LAAQDWLRGG
-373 EHPRDQWDDWWNEAL
+373 HPRDQWDDWWNE
-388 IQGETPTGPWGPI
+388 GETEPWGPI

>member
-32 VPRPV
+32 ASRPV

-51 DGDASDGTSGTSAI
+51 DGNASDGTSGTSAI

-188 VHPRLSRGFEA
+188 VHPRLLRGFEA

-246 LIDSSTGEEIWAR
+246 AIDFSTGEEIWAR

-273 FRGQSRCSARN
+273 FRGQSTYSARN

-296 SYGDFYSDGY
+296 SDGDFYSDGY
-306 SLLDVDIWGPS
+306 SLLDVDIWGRS

-353 HALDSFLS
+353 HVLDSFVS
-361 LAAQDWLRGPPG
+361 LAAQDWLRGG
-373 EHPRDQWDDWWNEAL
+373 HPRDQWDDWWNE
-388 IQGETPTGPWGPI
+388 GETGPWGPI

>member
-1 MDSKALAPAPASG
+1 MASKALAAAPASG
-14 EPADDGSASLECK
+14 DPTDDGSASLECK

-32 VPRPV
+32 ASRPV

-51 DGDASDGTSGTSAI
+51 DGNASDGTSGTSAI

-96 YPDTFRARLTA
+96 YPETFRARLTA

-119 PFAIK
+119 PFAIN
-124 EEREYIEIPWYAGR
+124 
-138 TRTVIAVNPNG
+138 VNPNG
-149 TTLLTDLF
+149 TTLVRDLF
-157 GYEARFLHRA
+157 GYEGHFLHRA
-167 RAKTIEWAGGAL
+167 RAKTIEWAGSAL

-222 ATASVDGAPGV
+222 ATASVDGAAGV
-233 VLHLNL
+233 VLHLNF
-239 VYYCVED
+239 VYSWGED
-246 LIDSSTGEEIWAR
+246 AIDQSTGEEIWAR

-273 FRGQSRCSARN
+273 FRGQSTYSARN

-296 SYGDFYSDGY
+296 SDGDFYSDGY
-306 SLLDVDIWGPS
+306 SLLDVDIWGRS
-317 LGGAE
+317 LGSAE

-331 TNRQDFARR
+331 TNQQDFARR

-353 HALDSFLS
+353 HVLDSFVS
-361 LAAQDWLRGPPG
+361 LAAQDWLRGG
-373 EHPRDQWDDWWNEAL
+373 HPRDQWDDWWNE
-388 IQGETPTGPWGPI
+388 GETGPWGPI

>member
-81 LALPDLA
+81 LALPGLA

-188 VHPRLSRGFEA
+188 VQPRLLRGFEA

-212 GGPARFLHNV
+212 GGPTRFLHNV
-222 ATASVDGAPGV
+222 ATASVDGAAGV
-233 VLHLNL
+233 VLHLNF
-239 VYYCVED
+239 VYSWGED
-246 LIDSSTGEEIWAR
+246 AIDQSTGEEIWAR

-273 FRGQSRCSARN
+273 FRGQSTYSARN
-284 YGRLEHL
+284 NGRLEHL

-353 HALDSFLS
+353 HVLDSFVS
-361 LAAQDWLRGPPG
+361 LAAQDWLRGG
-373 EHPRDQWDDWWNEAL
+373 HPRDQWDDWWNE
-388 IQGETPTGPWGPI
+388 GETGPWGPI

>member
-32 VPRPV
+32 ASRPV
-37 GPVESSSDVSSSDD
+37 GPIESSSDVSSSDD

-65 EHALGL
+65 ESALGL

-81 LALPDLA
+81 LALPGLA

-124 EEREYIEIPWYAGR
+124 EEREYIEI
-138 TRTVIAVNPNG
+138 NPNG
-149 TTLLTDLF
+149 TTLLTDLI
-157 GYEARFLHRA
+157 GGQWKGRFLHRA

-212 GGPARFLHNV
+212 GGPTRFLHNV
-222 ATASVDGAPGV
+222 ATASVDGAAGV

-239 VYYCVED
+239 VYSCWEA
-246 LIDSSTGEEIWAR
+246 LIDYSTGEEIWAR
-259 LSFSAD
+259 LSFSPD

-273 FRGQSRCSARN
+273 FRGQSRSSSIN
-284 YGRLEHL
+284 FGRLEHL

-296 SYGDFYSDGY
+296 SDGDFYSDGY
-306 SLLDVDIWGPS
+306 SLLDVDIWGRS

-353 HALDSFLS
+353 HVLDSFVS
-361 LAAQDWLRGPPG
+361 LAAQDWLRGG
-373 EHPRDQWDDWWNEAL
+373 HPRDQWDDWWNE
-388 IQGETPTGPWGPI
+388 GETGPWGPI

>member
-32 VPRPV
+32 ASRPV

-81 LALPDLA
+81 LALPGLA

-119 PFAIK
+119 PFAI

-179 RQYGSLGRR
+179 RQYGSLGGR
-188 VHPRLSRGFEA
+188 VHPRLLRGFEA

-246 LIDSSTGEEIWAR
+246 AIDFSTGEEIWAR

-273 FRGQSRCSARN
+273 FRGQSTYSGAPR

-296 SYGDFYSDGY
+296 SNGDFYSDGY
-306 SLLDVDIWGPS
+306 SLLDVDIWGRS
-317 LGGAE
+317 LN
-322 RSIDGTVLT
+322 GTDLT
-331 TNRQDFARR
+331 TNQQDFARR
-340 FALNDPMRTCDMD
+340 FDVNDPMRTCDDMD

-361 LAAQDWLRGPPG
+361 LAAQNWLRGG
-373 EHPRDQWDDWWNEAL
+373 HPREQWN
-388 IQGETPTGPWGPI
+388 QGETGPWGPI